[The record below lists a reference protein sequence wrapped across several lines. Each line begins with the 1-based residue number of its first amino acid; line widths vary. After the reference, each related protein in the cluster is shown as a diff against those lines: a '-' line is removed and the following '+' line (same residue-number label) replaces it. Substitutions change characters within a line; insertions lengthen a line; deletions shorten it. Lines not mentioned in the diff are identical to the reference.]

1 MMHREDIME
10 IKVCGPG
17 CAKCHEAERV
27 VKEALA
33 EAGITATVLK
43 ISDFGDIAR
52 LGVFATPAVV
62 IDGTIRCTGKVPSK
76 KDVLSWLK

>member
-1 MMHREDIME
+1 ME

-17 CAKCHEAERV
+17 CPKCHETERIV
-27 VKEALA
+27 NEALG
-33 EAGITATVLK
+33 EAGIGIIVQK
-43 ISDFGDIAR
+43 ISDFSEIAK

-62 IDGTIRCTGKVPSK
+62 IDGKIKCTGKVPSK

>member
-1 MMHREDIME
+1 MD

-17 CAKCHEAERV
+17 CAKCHETERV
-27 VKEALA
+27 VKEALD
-33 EAGITATVLK
+33 EAGVQASVQK
-43 ISDFGDIAR
+43 ISDFSDIAK
-52 LGVFATPAVV
+52 LGIFATPAVV

>member
-1 MMHREDIME
+1 ME

-27 VKEALA
+27 VNEALA
-33 EAGITATVLK
+33 EAGVQATVRK
-43 ISDFGDIAR
+43 ISDFNEIAK
-52 LGVFATPAVV
+52 LGVFTTPSVV
-62 IDGTIRCTGKVPSK
+62 IDGKIKCTGKVPSK

>member
-1 MMHREDIME
+1 ME

-17 CAKCHEAERV
+17 CAKCHETERV

-33 EAGITATVLK
+33 EAGIAATVLK
-43 ISDFGDIAR
+43 ISDFADIAR

>member
-1 MMHREDIME
+1 ME

-27 VKEALA
+27 VNEALG
-33 EAGITATVLK
+33 EAGIAANVEK
-43 ISDFGDIAR
+43 VSDFSAIAK

-62 IDGTIRCTGKVPSK
+62 VDGKIRCTGKVPSK